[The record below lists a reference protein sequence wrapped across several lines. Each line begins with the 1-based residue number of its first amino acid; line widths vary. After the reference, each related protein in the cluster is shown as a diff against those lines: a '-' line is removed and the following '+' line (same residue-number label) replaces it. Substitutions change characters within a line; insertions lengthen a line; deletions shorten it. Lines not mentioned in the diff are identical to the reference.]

1 MNYLNIQAALML
13 FILNV
18 SIGGGVWIP
27 FTLGKTV
34 VLLTVS
40 SFYVRFSTPT

>member
-1 MNYLNIQAALML
+1 ML

-27 FTLGKTV
+27 FTLGKSIA
-34 VLLTVS
+34 LLTVS
-40 SFYVRFSTPT
+40 HYAFPLFLADPLSLY

>member
-1 MNYLNIQAALML
+1 ML

-34 VLLTVS
+34 ALLTVS
-40 SFYVRFSTPT
+40 HNLRFRFLD